1 MDNWTTPG
9 IFAPLM
15 KYVLHLSA
23 HEKSN
28 NCKCEA
34 SPAPNRS
41 KHWKGEAPRADL
53 DAFVLQFDL
62 VQVLMKRPFFRRRDN
77 SIAIFTTIQAIQVF
91 GLFAME

>member
-1 MDNWTTPG
+1 MDNWTTAG
-9 IFAPLM
+9 IFAPLV

-28 NCKCEA
+28 NFKCEA

-53 DAFVLQFDL
+53 DAFVLQTS
-62 VQVLMKRPFFRRRDN
+62 
-77 SIAIFTTIQAIQVF
+77 SI
-91 GLFAME
+91 